1 MKYIK
6 LKPRFIDRILF
17 LFVGL
22 IKESYLI
29 NTTDINQ
36 FKIENTES
44 SKTPNDPIPSESL
57 DLFTEPLFFNESDV
71 KIKSNL

>member
-17 LFVGL
+17 LFVGI

-29 NTTDINQ
+29 NTTDTNQ
-36 FKIENTES
+36 FKMEKIKSNNS
-44 SKTPNDPIPSESL
+44 NASESL
-57 DLFTEPLFFNESDV
+57 KFPTKPLFFNESDV